1 MRLPNALTGVM
12 SVLAPPGAKR
22 EPFAKS
28 LPASSEATNLGI
40 SAGSL
45 EASASIITMMSPDAA
60 ANPQARALPLP
71 RPSCRTTRTSGRIV
85 PSLECPSTRITSST
99 IAGIRA
105 STCGRFAASSSVG
118 ITTLIEASEEG
129 SLSRYLLPAMEIT
142 AAIPAVESLTLIR
155 CYLRGHAALVDFSAD
170 ARTPLMPSAATD
182 SGACAGRAS
191 SSCTAM

>member
-1 MRLPNALTGVM
+1 M

-71 RPSCRTTRTSGRIV
+71 RPSCRTTRTSGRIVRATSIV